1 MLDRLSPSATQT
13 RAQRPRRLIR
23 WSNGFGQS
31 TPISRLWSSNVFFFV
46 FLPLKQVT
54 IVYGCPCRVN
64 RVDRHDQVVRLYLT
78 GVQRSGGA
86 VDPDVQ
92 VNK

>member
-1 MLDRLSPSATQT
+1 
-13 RAQRPRRLIR
+13 
-23 WSNGFGQS
+23 
-31 TPISRLWSSNVFFFV
+31 
-46 FLPLKQVT
+46 VT

>member
-1 MLDRLSPSATQT
+1 MDSDKVHRSPA
-13 RAQRPRRLIR
+13 
-23 WSNGFGQS
+23 FGAV
-31 TPISRLWSSNVFFFV
+31 TFFFV